1 MKEHLVLA
9 SESPRRKELLESV
22 GCRFDVIPSDTDES
36 KVRWDRENPANY
48 AMELALLK
56 AEHVAGLHPDRFVI
70 AADTI
75 VVLDRMIY
83 GKPKNRGHARE
94 MLKSL
99 SGKCHKVITGVCIM
113 KKDENIQ
120 LVDHRCTDVWFDRLS
135 DKKIESYL
143 DTEEYKD
150 KAGAYGIQ
158 DKGALLVKR
167 IEGCFF
173 NVMGLPV
180 NLLEEMFNKL
190 GRSFLDDAK

>member
-1 MKEHLVLA
+1 
-9 SESPRRKELLESV
+9 
-22 GCRFDVIPSDTDES
+22 
-36 KVRWDRENPANY
+36 
-48 AMELALLK
+48 
-56 AEHVAGLHPDRFVI
+56 
-70 AADTI
+70 
-75 VVLDRMIY
+75 
-83 GKPKNRGHARE
+83 
-94 MLKSL
+94 
-99 SGKCHKVITGVCIM
+99 
-113 KKDENIQ
+113 
-120 LVDHRCTDVWFDRLS
+120 VWFDRLS